1 MLQHNILVHRDISC
15 VISFS
20 GSGVTFINVNTHG
33 LNAVFV
39 LVDTLIS
46 RTPIRMLHL
55 YQCAGLGIIYTAF
68 SYMYHL
74 CGGTNHK
81 GEPFIYKPLD
91 YNNNFRMA
99 VSTAFISVF
108 FVAPLIHCWVFLL
121 YRFRL
126 FIHRYLK
133 AVEKRVDHVKTE
145 KVQ

>member
-1 MLQHNILVHRDISC
+1 MTGYCFL
-15 VISFS
+15 FT

-39 LVDTLIS
+39 IADTLIS
-46 RTPIRMLHL
+46 RTPVRMLHL
-55 YQCAGLGIIYTAF
+55 YQCACLGMVYTVF
-68 SYMYHL
+68 SYLYHL

-81 GEPFIYKPLD
+81 GEPYIYKPLD
-91 YNNNFRMA
+91 YTNNFRVA
-99 VSTAFISVF
+99 ISTAFVSVF
-108 FVAPLIHCWVFLL
+108 FVAPLIHCWIFFL

-133 AVEKRVDHVKTE
+133 AVEKRKKVELVIEKTE